1 MKHQGRI
8 MSGLLHKQSSHR
20 GFGGQKASLHTFGP
34 ASGRRSIPVIVPCI
48 MGEELPID
56 AELVNKGLSAISIK
70 HKLKPDDAGLSAKG
84 SKDHVIKCTISFT
97 KKSSHGLIKQRN
109 SFWNVHR
116 PDLSKLNLDPKEIT
130 IKKVETFFRQH
141 SSKCLVEDETGEEND
156 ECLVTATSCHDMS
169 HVRGVLTL
177 SRSFVIANDTPPEKE
192 IPMSHE
198 EH

>member
-1 MKHQGRI
+1 
-8 MSGLLHKQSSHR
+8 MSGLIHKASSHR
-20 GFGGQKASLHTFGP
+20 VFGTGSSGAPKSLHKFGP
-34 ASGRRSIPVIVPCI
+34 APGQWDKAPIIVPCI

-56 AELVNKGLSAISIK
+56 SELVNKGLSAISIK
-70 HKLKPDDAGLSAKG
+70 HKIKPDDPNIALKQG

-116 PDLSKLNLDPKEIT
+116 PDLTKLNLDPKEIT
-130 IKKVETFFRQH
+130 IRKVETFFRH
-141 SSKCLVEDETGEEND
+141 ASSKCLVENEREEEHDES
-156 ECLVTATSCHDMS
+156 LVTATSCHDITKN
-169 HVRGVLTL
+169 RPEILTL

-198 EH
+198 IE